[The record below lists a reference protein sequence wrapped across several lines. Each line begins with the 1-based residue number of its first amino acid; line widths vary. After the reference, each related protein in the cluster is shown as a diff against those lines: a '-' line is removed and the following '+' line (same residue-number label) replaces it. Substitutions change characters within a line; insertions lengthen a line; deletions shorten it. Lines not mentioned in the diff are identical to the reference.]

1 MSTESTAS
9 QLHTSSLV
17 IDSHNDAIVAYL
29 LRNGE
34 SIAGPDAPA
43 RSEPES
49 VVAFLRNLSIPS
61 GHEMQVNLP
70 KLRAGGIDVVYCA
83 VDVTRAWGNHLLYA
97 MDAFGWFLAE
107 VDAYADQ
114 IAIATSA
121 DEIEAIVAS
130 GRIAA
135 VLTIENSE
143 VLERSLWVLPVLQR
157 LGVRSMTLTWSYRAH
172 AADGAFE
179 NVTRGGLTHFGR
191 DLVRLMN
198 EYGMIVDI
206 SHISD
211 QGFWD
216 VIDVTNAP
224 IIGSHNACRALC
236 EHPRNLTD
244 DQIRA
249 VADNGGVIGVT
260 YVPSFMD
267 ADESKHT
274 MERLLDH
281 FDHIAQ
287 VGGTDCI
294 GLGSDFDGGG
304 DVVKDATV
312 VPQITE
318 GLLQR
323 GWKEDDLRKML
334 GLNHLRVFRQVCG

>member
-1 MSTESTAS
+1 MNPTAS
-9 QLHTSSLV
+9 ELHNSSLV
-17 IDSHNDAIVAYL
+17 IDSHNDAIVAFIR
-29 LRNGE
+29 RNGE
-34 SIAGPDAPA
+34 SIAGPDAPG

-49 VVAFLRNLSIPS
+49 LVAFLRGTTIPDE
-61 GHEMQVNLP
+61 HEMQVNIP

-83 VDVTRAWGNHLLYA
+83 VDVTRVLGNHLLYA
-97 MDAFGWFLAE
+97 LDAFGWFLAE
-107 VDAYADQ
+107 VDAHADQ
-114 IAIATSA
+114 IAIATTA
-121 DEIEAIVAS
+121 DDIESITAS

-143 VLERSLWVLPVLQR
+143 VLERSLWVLPVLHR

-179 NVTRGGLTHFGR
+179 NVSRGGLTHFGR
-191 DLVRLMN
+191 DLVKHMN
-198 EYGMIVDI
+198 ELGMIVDI

-216 VIDVTNAP
+216 VIEVTNAP

-249 VADNGGVIGVT
+249 VANNGGVIGVT
-260 YVPSFMD
+260 YVPSFVD
-267 ADESKHT
+267 ADPDKQT
-274 MERLLDH
+274 LERLLDH
-281 FDHIAQ
+281 FDHIVQ
-287 VGGTDCI
+287 VAGTDCI

-304 DVVKDATV
+304 DLIQNATV

-318 GLLQR
+318 GLLAR

>member
-1 MSTESTAS
+1 MATDSSATA
-9 QLHTSSLV
+9 LHKSSLV

-29 LRNGE
+29 LRKGE

-49 VVAFLRNLSIPS
+49 VVTFLRGSLMP
-61 GHEMQVNLP
+61 GGREMQVNIP

-83 VDVTRAWGNHLLYA
+83 VDVTRSWGNHLLYA

-107 VDAYADQ
+107 VDAHADQ
-114 IAIATSA
+114 IAIATTA
-121 DEIEAIVAS
+121 EEIEAIAAS

-143 VLERSLWVLPVLQR
+143 VLERSLWVLPMLQR

-179 NVTRGGLTHFGR
+179 NVTGGGLTHFGR
-191 DLVRLMN
+191 DLVRSMN
-198 EYGMIVDI
+198 ELGMIVDI

-216 VIDVTNAP
+216 VIDVTDAP

-260 YVPSFMD
+260 YVPAFVD
-267 ADESKHT
+267 ADESKRT
-274 MERLLDH
+274 LDRLLDH

-287 VGGTDCI
+287 VAGTDCV

-304 DVVKDATV
+304 DVLKDATV

-318 GLLQR
+318 GLLAR
-323 GWKEDDLRKML
+323 GWQEEDLRKLL

>member
-1 MSTESTAS
+1 MTTQSTAS
-9 QLHTSSLV
+9 EIHTSSLV

-29 LRNGE
+29 LLKGQ
-34 SIAGPDAPA
+34 SIAGPDAPTRA
-43 RSEPES
+43 EPES
-49 VVAFLRNLSIPS
+49 IVTFLRGSLMPPER
-61 GHEMQVNLP
+61 EMQVNLP
-70 KLRAGGIDVVYCA
+70 NLRAGGIDVVYCA
-83 VDVTRAWGNHLLYA
+83 VDVTRVLGNHLLYA

-107 VDAYADQ
+107 VDAHADQ
-114 IAIATSA
+114 IALATTA
-121 DEIEAIVAS
+121 DEMESIVAS

-143 VLERSLWVLPVLQR
+143 VLERSLWVLPVLHR

-191 DLVRLMN
+191 DLVRSMN
-198 EYGMIVDI
+198 EVGMIVDI

-260 YVPSFMD
+260 YVPSFVD
-267 ADESKHT
+267 ADPDKQT
-274 MERLLDH
+274 LERLLDH
-281 FDHIAQ
+281 FDHIVQ
-287 VGGTDCI
+287 VAGTDCI

-304 DVVKDATV
+304 DLLKDATV

-318 GLLQR
+318 GLLAR
-323 GWKEDDLRKML
+323 GWKEDDLRKLL

>member
-1 MSTESTAS
+1 MATETTAS
-9 QLHTSSLV
+9 ETHTSSLV

-29 LRNGE
+29 LLKGQ
-34 SIAGPDAPA
+34 SIAGPDAPSRA
-43 RSEPES
+43 EPES
-49 VVAFLRNLSIPS
+49 IVTFLRGSLMPPER
-61 GHEMQVNLP
+61 EMQVNLP

-83 VDVTRAWGNHLLYA
+83 VDVTRVLGNHLLYA

-107 VDAYADQ
+107 VDAHADQ
-114 IAIATSA
+114 IALATTAAEMES
-121 DEIEAIVAS
+121 IVAS

-143 VLERSLWVLPVLQR
+143 VLERSLWVLPMLHR

-191 DLVRLMN
+191 DLVRSMN
-198 EYGMIVDI
+198 EVGMIVDI

-216 VIDVTNAP
+216 VMEVTNAP

-260 YVPSFMD
+260 YVPSFVD
-267 ADESKHT
+267 ADPDKQT
-274 MERLLDH
+274 LDRLLDH
-281 FDHIAQ
+281 FDHIVQTA
-287 VGGTDCI
+287 GPDCI

-304 DVVKDATV
+304 DVLKDATV
-312 VPQITE
+312 VPQITD
-318 GLLQR
+318 GLLAR
-323 GWKEDDLRKML
+323 GWKEDDLRKLL

>member
-1 MSTESTAS
+1 MATESTAS
-9 QLHTSSLV
+9 ELHNSSLV

-29 LRNGE
+29 LRKGE

-43 RSEPES
+43 RDEPES
-49 VVAFLRNLSIPS
+49 VVTFLRGSSMPEAR
-61 GHEMQVNLP
+61 EMQVNLP
-70 KLRAGGIDVVYCA
+70 KLRAGGVDVVYCA

-97 MDAFGWFLAE
+97 LDAFGWFLAE
-107 VDAYADQ
+107 VDAHADQ
-114 IAIATSA
+114 IAIATTA
-121 DEIEAIVAS
+121 GEIEAIAAS

-179 NVTRGGLTHFGR
+179 NVTGGGLTHFGR
-191 DLVRLMN
+191 DLVRGMN
-198 EYGMIVDI
+198 ELGMIVDI

-211 QGFWD
+211 RGFWD
-216 VIDVTNAP
+216 VLEVTSAP
-224 IIGSHNACRALC
+224 VIGSHNACRALC

-249 VADNGGVIGVT
+249 VAANGGVIGVT
-260 YVPSFMD
+260 YVPAFVD
-267 ADESKHT
+267 ADEGKRT
-274 MERLLDH
+274 LERLLDH

-287 VGGTDCI
+287 VGGTDCV

-304 DVVKDATV
+304 DVLKDATV

-318 GLLQR
+318 GLLAR
-323 GWKEDDLRKML
+323 GWREDDLRKML

>member
-1 MSTESTAS
+1 MATESTAAE
-9 QLHTSSLV
+9 LHNSSLV
-17 IDSHNDAIVAYL
+17 IDSHNDAIVAYIR
-29 LRNGE
+29 RNGE
-34 SIAGPDAPA
+34 SIAGPEAPA
-43 RSEPES
+43 RTEPES
-49 VVAFLRNLSIPS
+49 AVAFLRGTIGNDGP
-61 GHEMQVNLP
+61 EMQVNIP

-114 IAIATSA
+114 IAVATTA
-121 DEIEAIVAS
+121 DEIESIVAS

-179 NVTRGGLTHFGR
+179 NVTGGGLTHFGR

-198 EYGMIVDI
+198 EHGMIVDI

-211 QGFWD
+211 RGFWD
-216 VIDVTNAP
+216 VMEVTTAP

-249 VADNGGVIGVT
+249 VAANGGVIGVT
-260 YVPSFMD
+260 YVPAFVD
-267 ADESKHT
+267 ADESKRT
-274 MERLLDH
+274 LERLLDH

-287 VGGTDCI
+287 VGGADCI

-304 DVVKDATV
+304 DVLKDATV

-318 GLLQR
+318 GLLAR
-323 GWKEDDLRKML
+323 GWQEDDLQKLL

>member
-1 MSTESTAS
+1 MATDSTAAA
-9 QLHTSSLV
+9 LHNSSLV

-29 LRNGE
+29 LRKGE

-43 RSEPES
+43 RAEPES
-49 VVAFLRNLSIPS
+49 VVTFLRGSFMP
-61 GHEMQVNLP
+61 GGREMQVNIP

-107 VDAYADQ
+107 VDSHADQ
-114 IAIATSA
+114 IAIATTA
-121 DEIEAIVAS
+121 EEIEAIAAS

-179 NVTRGGLTHFGR
+179 NVTGGGLTHFGR
-191 DLVRLMN
+191 DLVRSMN
-198 EYGMIVDI
+198 ELGMMVDI

-216 VIDVTNAP
+216 VMDVTDAP

-260 YVPSFMD
+260 YVPAFVD
-267 ADESKHT
+267 ADESKRT
-274 MERLLDH
+274 LDRLLDH

-287 VGGTDCI
+287 VAGTDCV

-304 DVVKDATV
+304 DVLKDATV

-318 GLLQR
+318 GLLAR
-323 GWKEDDLRKML
+323 GWQEDDLQKML

>member
-1 MSTESTAS
+1 MTTESTAS
-9 QLHTSSLV
+9 EIHTSSLV

-29 LRNGE
+29 LLKGQ
-34 SIAGPDAPA
+34 SIAGPDAPSRA
-43 RSEPES
+43 EPES
-49 VVAFLRNLSIPS
+49 IVTFLRGSLMPPER
-61 GHEMQVNLP
+61 EMQVNLP

-83 VDVTRAWGNHLLYA
+83 VDVTRVLGNHLLYA

-107 VDAYADQ
+107 VDAHADQ
-114 IAIATSA
+114 IALATTA
-121 DEIEAIVAS
+121 DEMESIVAS

-143 VLERSLWVLPVLQR
+143 VLERSLWVLPMLHR

-179 NVTRGGLTHFGR
+179 NVSRGGLTHFGR
-191 DLVRLMN
+191 DLVRSMN
-198 EYGMIVDI
+198 EVGMIVDI

-216 VIDVTNAP
+216 VMEVTNAP

-260 YVPSFMD
+260 YVPSFVD
-267 ADESKHT
+267 ADPDKQT
-274 MERLLDH
+274 LDRLLDH
-281 FDHIAQ
+281 FDHIVQTA
-287 VGGTDCI
+287 GPDCI

-304 DVVKDATV
+304 DLLKDATV
-312 VPQITE
+312 VPQITD
-318 GLLQR
+318 GLLAR
-323 GWKEDDLRKML
+323 GWQEDDLRKLL

>member
-1 MSTESTAS
+1 MSTESDAAE
-9 QLHTSSLV
+9 LHNSSLV

-29 LRNGE
+29 LRKGE

-43 RSEPES
+43 RAEPES
-49 VVAFLRNLSIPS
+49 VVTFLRGSLMP
-61 GHEMQVNLP
+61 GGREMQVNLP

-83 VDVTRAWGNHLLYA
+83 VDVTRVLGNHLLYA

-107 VDAYADQ
+107 VDAYGDQ
-114 IAIATSA
+114 IAVAATA
-121 DEIEAIVAS
+121 DEIESIVAS

-143 VLERSLWVLPVLQR
+143 VLERSLWVLPMLQR
-157 LGVRSMTLTWSYRAH
+157 IGVRSMTLTWSYRAH

-179 NVTRGGLTHFGR
+179 NVTGGGLTHFGR
-191 DLVRLMN
+191 DLVRHMN
-198 EYGMIVDI
+198 ELGMIVDI

-211 QGFWD
+211 RGFWD
-216 VIDVTNAP
+216 VMEVTSAP

-260 YVPSFMD
+260 YVPAFVD
-267 ADESKHT
+267 ADESKRT
-274 MERLLDH
+274 LERLLDH

-287 VGGTDCI
+287 VAGTDCI

-304 DVVKDATV
+304 DVLKDATV
-312 VPQITE
+312 TPRITE

>member
-1 MSTESTAS
+1 MGTDSTAAE
-9 QLHTSSLV
+9 LHNSSLV

-29 LRNGE
+29 LRKGE

-49 VVAFLRNLSIPS
+49 VVTFLRGSLMP
-61 GHEMQVNLP
+61 GGREMQVNIP

-107 VDAYADQ
+107 VDAHADQ
-114 IAIATSA
+114 IAIATTA
-121 DEIEAIVAS
+121 EEIEAIAAS

-143 VLERSLWVLPVLQR
+143 VLERSLWVLPMLQR

-179 NVTRGGLTHFGR
+179 NVTGGGLTHFGR
-191 DLVRLMN
+191 DLVRSMN
-198 EYGMIVDI
+198 ELGMIVDI

-216 VIDVTNAP
+216 VIDVTDAP

-260 YVPSFMD
+260 YVPAFVD
-267 ADESKHT
+267 ADESKRT
-274 MERLLDH
+274 LDRLLDH

-287 VGGTDCI
+287 VAGTDCV

-304 DVVKDATV
+304 DVLKDATV

-318 GLLQR
+318 GLLAR
-323 GWKEDDLRKML
+323 GWQEDDLQKML

>member
-9 QLHTSSLV
+9 QLHNSSLV

-49 VVAFLRNLSIPS
+49 VVAFLRNLSIPR

-114 IAIATSA
+114 IAIATTA

-143 VLERSLWVLPVLQR
+143 VLERSLWVLPVLHR

-274 MERLLDH
+274 VERLLDH

-287 VGGTDCI
+287 VGGTDCV

-318 GLLQR
+318 SLLQR

>member
-1 MSTESTAS
+1 MTRKSTAS
-9 QLHTSSLV
+9 ELHTSSLV

-29 LRNGE
+29 LLKGQ
-34 SIAGPDAPA
+34 SIAGPDAPSRA
-43 RSEPES
+43 EPES
-49 VVAFLRNLSIPS
+49 IVTFLRGSLMPPER
-61 GHEMQVNLP
+61 EMQVNLP

-83 VDVTRAWGNHLLYA
+83 VDVTRVLGNHLLYA

-107 VDAYADQ
+107 VDAHADQ
-114 IAIATSA
+114 IALATTA
-121 DEIEAIVAS
+121 DEMESIVAS

-143 VLERSLWVLPVLQR
+143 VLERSLWVLPMLHR

-191 DLVRLMN
+191 NLVRSMN
-198 EYGMIVDI
+198 ELGMIVDI

-216 VIDVTNAP
+216 VMEVTNAP

-260 YVPSFMD
+260 YVPSFVD
-267 ADESKHT
+267 ADPDKQT
-274 MERLLDH
+274 LDRLLDH
-281 FDHIAQ
+281 FDHIVQ
-287 VGGTDCI
+287 VAGTDCI

-304 DVVKDATV
+304 DVLKDASV

-318 GLLQR
+318 GLLAR
-323 GWKEDDLRKML
+323 GWKEDDLRKLL

>member
-1 MSTESTAS
+1 MTTESTAS
-9 QLHTSSLV
+9 QLHNSSLV

-29 LRNGE
+29 LRKGE

-49 VVAFLRNLSIPS
+49 VVTFLRGSLMP
-61 GHEMQVNLP
+61 GGREMQVNIP

-107 VDAYADQ
+107 VDAHADQ
-114 IAIATSA
+114 IAIATTA
-121 DEIEAIVAS
+121 EEIEAIAAS

-179 NVTRGGLTHFGR
+179 NVTGGGLTHFGR
-191 DLVRLMN
+191 DLVRSMN
-198 EYGMIVDI
+198 ELGMIVDI

-216 VIDVTNAP
+216 VMDVTNAP

-249 VADNGGVIGVT
+249 VADNGGVVGVT
-260 YVPSFMD
+260 YVPAFVD
-267 ADESKHT
+267 ADESKRT
-274 MERLLDH
+274 LDRLLDH

-287 VGGTDCI
+287 VAGTDCV

-304 DVVKDATV
+304 DVLKDATV

-318 GLLQR
+318 GLLAR
-323 GWKEDDLRKML
+323 GWQEDDLRKML

>member
-1 MSTESTAS
+1 MTTESAAS
-9 QLHTSSLV
+9 QLHKSSLV

-29 LRNGE
+29 LRKGE

-49 VVAFLRNLSIPS
+49 VVAFLRNLSIPR

-107 VDAYADQ
+107 VDAHADQ
-114 IAIATSA
+114 IAIATTA
-121 DEIEAIVAS
+121 DEIESIVDS

-191 DLVRLMN
+191 DLVRSMN
-198 EYGMIVDI
+198 EHGMIVDI

-216 VIDVTNAP
+216 VIDVTSAP

-260 YVPSFMD
+260 YVPAFVD
-267 ADESKHT
+267 ADPDKQT
-274 MERLLDH
+274 LDRLLDH

-304 DVVKDATV
+304 DVLKDATV

-318 GLLQR
+318 GLLAR
-323 GWKEDDLRKML
+323 GWSEDDLRKLL
-334 GLNHLRVFRQVCG
+334 GRNHLRVFRQVCG

>member
-1 MSTESTAS
+1 MGTDSTAAE
-9 QLHTSSLV
+9 LHNSSLV

-29 LRNGE
+29 LRKGE

-43 RSEPES
+43 RAEPES
-49 VVAFLRNLSIPS
+49 VVTFLRGSLMP
-61 GHEMQVNLP
+61 GGREMQVNIP
-70 KLRAGGIDVVYCA
+70 KLHEGGIDVVYCA

-107 VDAYADQ
+107 VDAHADQ
-114 IAIATSA
+114 IAIATTA
-121 DEIEAIVAS
+121 EEIEAIAAS

-143 VLERSLWVLPVLQR
+143 VLERSLWVLPVLHR

-179 NVTRGGLTHFGR
+179 NVTGGGLTHFGR
-191 DLVRLMN
+191 DLVRSMN
-198 EYGMIVDI
+198 ELGMIVDI

-216 VIDVTNAP
+216 VIDVTDAP

-260 YVPSFMD
+260 YVPAFVD
-267 ADESKHT
+267 ADESKRT
-274 MERLLDH
+274 LERLLDH

-287 VGGTDCI
+287 VAGTDCV

-304 DVVKDATV
+304 DVLKDATV

-318 GLLQR
+318 GLLAR
-323 GWKEDDLRKML
+323 GWQEDDLRKML

>member
-1 MSTESTAS
+1 MPTKSTAS
-9 QLHTSSLV
+9 ELHNSSLV

-29 LRNGE
+29 LRKGE

-43 RSEPES
+43 RGEPES
-49 VVAFLRNLSIPS
+49 VVTFLRGSLMP
-61 GHEMQVNLP
+61 GGREMQVNLP
-70 KLRAGGIDVVYCA
+70 KLRAGGVDVVYCA

-107 VDAYADQ
+107 VDAHADQ
-114 IAIATSA
+114 IAIATTA
-121 DEIEAIVAS
+121 GEIEAIAAS

-179 NVTRGGLTHFGR
+179 NVTGGGLTHFGR
-191 DLVRLMN
+191 DLVRSMN
-198 EYGMIVDI
+198 ELGMIVDI

-211 QGFWD
+211 RGFWD
-216 VIDVTNAP
+216 VLEVTSAP
-224 IIGSHNACRALC
+224 VIGSHNACRALC

-249 VADNGGVIGVT
+249 VAQNGGVIGVT
-260 YVPSFMD
+260 YVPAFVD
-267 ADESKHT
+267 ADPEKRT
-274 MERLLDH
+274 LERLLDH

-287 VGGTDCI
+287 VGGTDCV

-304 DVVKDATV
+304 DVLKDATV

-318 GLLQR
+318 GLLAR
-323 GWKEDDLRKML
+323 GWREDDLRKML

>member
-1 MSTESTAS
+1 MATETTAS
-9 QLHTSSLV
+9 ETHTSSLV

-29 LRNGE
+29 LLKGQ
-34 SIAGPDAPA
+34 SIAGPDAPSRA
-43 RSEPES
+43 EPES
-49 VVAFLRNLSIPS
+49 IVTFLRGSLMPPER
-61 GHEMQVNLP
+61 EMQVNLP

-83 VDVTRAWGNHLLYA
+83 VDVTRVLGNHLLYA

-107 VDAYADQ
+107 VDAHADQ
-114 IAIATSA
+114 IALATTAAEMES
-121 DEIEAIVAS
+121 IVAS

-143 VLERSLWVLPVLQR
+143 VLERSLWVLPMLHR

-191 DLVRLMN
+191 DLVRSMN
-198 EYGMIVDI
+198 EVGMIVDI

-216 VIDVTNAP
+216 VMEVTNAP

-260 YVPSFMD
+260 YVPSFVD
-267 ADESKHT
+267 ADPDKQT
-274 MERLLDH
+274 LDRLLDH
-281 FDHIAQ
+281 FDHIVQTA
-287 VGGTDCI
+287 GPDCI

-304 DVVKDATV
+304 DVLKDATV
-312 VPQITE
+312 VPQITD
-318 GLLQR
+318 GLLAR
-323 GWKEDDLRKML
+323 GWKEDDLRKLL
-334 GLNHLRVFRQVCG
+334 GLNHLRVIRQVCG

>member
-1 MSTESTAS
+1 MNSAAS
-9 QLHTSSLV
+9 EIHNSSLV

-29 LRNGE
+29 LRKGE

-49 VVAFLRNLSIPS
+49 VVTFLRGSLMP
-61 GHEMQVNLP
+61 GGREMQVNIP
-70 KLRAGGIDVVYCA
+70 KLREGGIDVVYCA

-107 VDAYADQ
+107 VDAHADQ
-114 IAIATSA
+114 IAIATTA

-143 VLERSLWVLPVLQR
+143 VLERSLWVLPMLQR

-172 AADGAFE
+172 AGDGAFE
-179 NVTRGGLTHFGR
+179 NVTGGGLTHFGR
-191 DLVRLMN
+191 DLVRHMN
-198 EYGMIVDI
+198 EQGMIVDI

-216 VIDVTNAP
+216 VIDVTDAP

-260 YVPSFMD
+260 YVPAFVD
-267 ADESKHT
+267 ADESKRT
-274 MERLLDH
+274 LDRLLDH

-287 VGGTDCI
+287 VAGADCV

-304 DVVKDATV
+304 DVLKDATV

-318 GLLQR
+318 GLLAR
-323 GWKEDDLRKML
+323 GWQEEDLRKLL

>member
-1 MSTESTAS
+1 MSTESDAAE
-9 QLHTSSLV
+9 LHNSSLV

-29 LRNGE
+29 LRKGE

-43 RSEPES
+43 RAEPES
-49 VVAFLRNLSIPS
+49 IVTFLRGSLMPD
-61 GHEMQVNLP
+61 GREMQVNLP

-83 VDVTRAWGNHLLYA
+83 VDVTRVLGNHLLYA

-107 VDAYADQ
+107 VDAYSDQ
-114 IAIATSA
+114 IALAATA
-121 DEIEAIVAS
+121 DEIESIAAS

-143 VLERSLWVLPVLQR
+143 VLERSLWVLPVLR
-157 LGVRSMTLTWSYRAH
+157 RIGVRSMTLTWSYRAH

-179 NVTRGGLTHFGR
+179 NVTGGGLTHFGR
-191 DLVRLMN
+191 DLVRHMN
-198 EYGMIVDI
+198 ELGMIVDI

-211 QGFWD
+211 RGFWD
-216 VIDVTNAP
+216 VIEVTSAP

-260 YVPSFMD
+260 YVPSFVD
-267 ADESKHT
+267 ADPDRQT
-274 MERLLDH
+274 LDRLLDH

-287 VGGTDCI
+287 VAGTDCI

-304 DVVKDATV
+304 ALLQDATV
-312 VPQITE
+312 TPRITE
-318 GLLQR
+318 GLLRR
-323 GWKEDDLRKML
+323 GWREDDLRKML

>member
-1 MSTESTAS
+1 MSPTAS
-9 QLHTSSLV
+9 ELHNSSLV
-17 IDSHNDAIVAYL
+17 IDSHNDAIVAYIR
-29 LRNGE
+29 RNGE

-43 RSEPES
+43 RAEPES
-49 VVAFLRNLSIPS
+49 AVAFLRGTVGADGPEL
-61 GHEMQVNLP
+61 QVNIP

-83 VDVTRAWGNHLLYA
+83 VDVTRNWGNHLLYA

-107 VDAYADQ
+107 VDAHADQ
-114 IAIATSA
+114 IAIATTA
-121 DEIEAIVAS
+121 DEMEAIVAS

-143 VLERSLWVLPVLQR
+143 VLERSLWVLPVLHR

-191 DLVRLMN
+191 DLVKHMN
-198 EYGMIVDI
+198 DHGMIVDI

-249 VADNGGVIGVT
+249 VAANGGVIGVT
-260 YVPSFMD
+260 YVPAFVD
-267 ADESKHT
+267 ADPHKQT
-274 MERLLDH
+274 LDRLLDH
-281 FDHIAQ
+281 FDHIVQ

-304 DVVKDATV
+304 DVLKDATV

-318 GLLQR
+318 GLLAR
-323 GWKEDDLRKML
+323 GWQEDDLRKML

>member
-1 MSTESTAS
+1 M
-9 QLHTSSLV
+9 
-17 IDSHNDAIVAYL
+17 
-29 LRNGE
+29 
-34 SIAGPDAPA
+34 
-43 RSEPES
+43 
-49 VVAFLRNLSIPS
+49 
-61 GHEMQVNLP
+61 
-70 KLRAGGIDVVYCA
+70 
-83 VDVTRAWGNHLLYA
+83 
-97 MDAFGWFLAE
+97 
-107 VDAYADQ
+107 
-114 IAIATSA
+114 
-121 DEIEAIVAS
+121 
-130 GRIAA
+130 
-135 VLTIENSE
+135 LTIENSE
-143 VLERSLWVLPVLQR
+143 VLERSLWVLPVLHR

-179 NVTRGGLTHFGR
+179 NVTGGGLTHFGR
-191 DLVRLMN
+191 DLVRHMN
-198 EYGMIVDI
+198 ELGMIVDI

-211 QGFWD
+211 RGFWD
-216 VIDVTNAP
+216 VMEVTTAP

-249 VADNGGVIGVT
+249 VAANGGVIGVT
-260 YVPSFMD
+260 YVPAFVD
-267 ADESKHT
+267 ADESKRT
-274 MERLLDH
+274 LERLLDH

-304 DVVKDATV
+304 DVLKDATV